1 MRKNIIHE
9 SEAEIREQSK
19 GTKFGFFGRWL
30 GGPAGMAHVPSSRWV
45 WKLIPEQESVD
56 YYLGETVD

>member
-1 MRKNIIHE
+1 
-9 SEAEIREQSK
+9 
-19 GTKFGFFGRWL
+19 
-30 GGPAGMAHVPSSRWV
+30 MAHVPSSRWV